1 MRLCFELLNKLKGVV
16 KKEEQKQELTNIENI
31 TEESNYL
38 NKMYDSLVSYDLL
51 IKLDRSSIN
60 IEDDFESHI
69 KNFKM
74 SNQIILSEFINK
86 YVNSYLPDSNGKE
99 SIWILR
105 AKHMNKWINLA
116 IINKNDLETKLLI
129 DNIMLYEVFEDNEK
143 YEMVLVYEGNRIL
156 SEVYDELN
164 VHN

>member
-1 MRLCFELLNKLKGVV
+1 MRLCFEWLNKLKGVV

-31 TEESNYL
+31 TEESNCL
-38 NKMYDSLVSYDLL
+38 NKIYDSLGSYDLL

-74 SNQIILSEFINK
+74 SNQMILSEFINK
-86 YVNSYLPDSNGKE
+86 HVNSYLPDSNGKE
-99 SIWILR
+99 SIWVLR
-105 AKHMNKWINLA
+105 TKRMNKWINLA

>member
-1 MRLCFELLNKLKGVV
+1 MRLCFEWLNKLKGVV
-16 KKEEQKQELTNIENI
+16 KKEEQKQEFTNIENI

-38 NKMYDSLVSYDLL
+38 NKIFDSLESYDLL

-60 IEDDFESHI
+60 LEDDFESHI

-74 SNQIILSEFINK
+74 SNQMILSEFINK
-86 YVNSYLPDSNGKE
+86 HVNSYLPDSNGKE

>member
-1 MRLCFELLNKLKGVV
+1 MRLCFEWLNKLKGVV
-16 KKEEQKQELTNIENI
+16 KKEEQKQEFTNIENI

-38 NKMYDSLVSYDLL
+38 NKIFDSLESYDLL

-60 IEDDFESHI
+60 LEDDFESHI

-74 SNQIILSEFINK
+74 SNQMILSEFINK
-86 YVNSYLPDSNGKE
+86 HVNSYLPDSNGKE
-99 SIWILR
+99 SIWVLR

>member
-1 MRLCFELLNKLKGVV
+1 MRLCFEWLNKLKGVV
-16 KKEEQKQELTNIENI
+16 KKEEQKQEFTNIENI

-38 NKMYDSLVSYDLL
+38 NKIFDSLESYDLL

-60 IEDDFESHI
+60 LEDDFESHI

-74 SNQIILSEFINK
+74 SNQMILSEFINK
-86 YVNSYLPDSNGKE
+86 HVNSYLPDSNGKE

-156 SEVYDELN
+156 SEVYDEIN
-164 VHN
+164 IHN

>member
-1 MRLCFELLNKLKGVV
+1 MRLYFEWLNKLKGVV

-38 NKMYDSLVSYDLL
+38 NKIYDSLGSYDLL

-74 SNQIILSEFINK
+74 SNQMILSEFINK
-86 YVNSYLPDSNGKE
+86 HVNSYLPDSNGKE
-99 SIWILR
+99 SIWVLR
-105 AKHMNKWINLA
+105 GKHMNKWINLA

>member
-16 KKEEQKQELTNIENI
+16 KKEEQKQEFTNIENI

-38 NKMYDSLVSYDLL
+38 NKIFDSLESYDLL

-60 IEDDFESHI
+60 LEDDFESHI

-74 SNQIILSEFINK
+74 SNQMILSEFINK
-86 YVNSYLPDSNGKE
+86 HVNSYLPDSNGKE